1 MLDLDVEY
9 IVNAANPMM
18 RGGGGLDG
26 VVHER
31 AGRKLLEELRRVAPS
46 GAAVGEPVLTG
57 AYDLP
62 FKGIVHVA
70 GPRWRGDFSG
80 EDEDLSRAYR
90 NCLSCVAKA
99 GGRSIGFC
107 SISTGVYGFPID
119 RAAALALAVVH
130 TWIKDSEMGV
140 LQRIVFALF
149 RESEYLSFQSAD
161 GRLDPNVSEF

>member
-31 AGRKLLEELRRVAPS
+31 AGPRLLEELRRVAPQ
-46 GAAVGEPVLTG
+46 GAAVGEVVLTS
-57 AYDLP
+57 AHDLP
-62 FKGIVHVA
+62 FKGIIHVA
-70 GPRWRGDFSG
+70 GPRWRGGSSG
-80 EDEDLSRAYR
+80 EDDDLSRAYW
-90 NCLSCVAKA
+90 NCLAGVAKA

-107 SISTGVYGFPID
+107 SISTGVFGFPID
-119 RAAALALAVVH
+119 RAAALALALVH
-130 TWIKDSEMGV
+130 SWIKENEMGV
-140 LQRIVFALF
+140 LERIVFALF
-149 RESEYLSFQSAD
+149 RESEYLSFKSTN